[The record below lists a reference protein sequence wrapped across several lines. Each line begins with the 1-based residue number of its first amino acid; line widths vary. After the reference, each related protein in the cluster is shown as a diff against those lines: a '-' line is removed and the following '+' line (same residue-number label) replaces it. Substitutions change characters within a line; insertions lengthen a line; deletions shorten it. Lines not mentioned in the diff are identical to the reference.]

1 MAATTSEVD
10 GECSSEV
17 VEEVAVGHK
26 NGDRSQEEE
35 DCDRGTDTVH
45 DDGVG
50 DEGGGYDDEGVL
62 PEVDK
67 EVRQAEKTEEN
78 TGGVKKAVGDFK
90 PPF

>member
-1 MAATTSEVD
+1 M
-10 GECSSEV
+10 
-17 VEEVAVGHK
+17 
-26 NGDRSQEEE
+26 
-35 DCDRGTDTVH
+35 H

-50 DEGGGYDDEGVL
+50 DEGGSYDDEGVL

-67 EVRQAEKTEEN
+67 EVRQAEETEEN